1 MIKCLVEVVA
11 GCSWSVVK
19 CSARHGTAQEFLNG
33 IAAATL
39 VAATGREG
47 F

>member
-1 MIKCLVEVVA
+1 MCVVEVIAV
-11 GCSWSVVK
+11 CSRAVLT
-19 CSARHGTAQEFLNG
+19 CIARHGNAQEFSNG